1 MLTIKVI
8 HSSRIE
14 ANITVDGYICYIAV
28 SASVMSCKL
37 WGMTCTRPLCQIG
50 LYNYEKLRQ
59 LGGYYFGKSP
69 LVTKQDLFL
78 KWLWELWVVLKITQN
93 SNSHQTNWQYLPTK
107 SRHSKSAPNA
117 VPQSMPSP
125 LLTPHWSPSFPLL
138 RELREAC
145 LLSSGKIML
154 RPPRSSP
161 CYMVFVKYEH
171 LLLFLQVQENPLAL
185 TCCLFLVLKRSK
197 KSSNQGTC
205 KGSCWIRHFYQ

>member
-14 ANITVDGYICYIAV
+14 ANITVDGYLCYIAV

-37 WGMTCTRPLCQIG
+37 WGMTCTRSFCQIG
-50 LYNYEKLRQ
+50 PHNYEKLRQ

-125 LLTPHWSPSFPLL
+125 LLVPHWFPSFPLL

-154 RPPRSSP
+154 RPPRLSP
-161 CYMVFVKYEH
+161 CWIYGICQVWTPAAVSSSTREPLGLDPLSVFGIEKE
-171 LLLFLQVQENPLAL
+171 
-185 TCCLFLVLKRSK
+185 
-197 KSSNQGTC
+197 
-205 KGSCWIRHFYQ
+205 

>member
-37 WGMTCTRPLCQIG
+37 WGMTCTRSLCQIG
-50 LYNYEKLRQ
+50 LHNYEKLRQ

-125 LLTPHWSPSFPLL
+125 LLMNHWSPSFPLL
-138 RELREAC
+138 RELRGAY
-145 LLSSGKIML
+145 LLSSGKM
-154 RPPRSSP
+154 RPPKSSP
-161 CYMVFVKYEH
+161 CWIDGSMDTFCCFFTFTREPLGLDPLSVFI
-171 LLLFLQVQENPLAL
+171 
-185 TCCLFLVLKRSK
+185 LVLKRSK